1 MMNNNKPHT
10 IDLSFIEKEYFK
22 NKVRAYTDLILS
34 QDLNI
39 RGILLFGSVARG
51 DEVRNQERISDID
64 LIVVCDALPDDLK
77 KRRDYIFNLTRS
89 VNSNIQALWWTS
101 EDIKVNL
108 REKIPLLLDALDEGK
123 ILYDE
128 DNFLHKLRREMFL
141 DLAKKGVIKTDM
153 YWQWPIKKFGD
164 KIEF

>member
-1 MMNNNKPHT
+1 MNNNKPHT

-34 QDLNI
+34 LDLNI

>member
-1 MMNNNKPHT
+1 MNNNKPHT

-101 EDIKVNL
+101 EEIKVNL